1 MRYVAVALALALVA
15 CTKEKE
21 PDAIAPTPTS
31 SASATATPSAT
42 SSAAPT
48 PTASFDAG
56 AALAYLGDAGLND
69 RERTDLASILSNLDA
84 PCPSVAVSIAQCLAE
99 HRPCDDCGVAAR
111 YLAMGVRDGWP
122 PQFLGKAYGA
132 RFDPDQRRDVP
143 IGDSP
148 TRGPA
153 SAPITIVEFGSY
165 TCPHCAAEAP
175 VIDTLM
181 AAHPKGIRLVFKPMW
196 TPDNVNSVNATRAAF
211 AAAAQG
217 KFWEMHSVIFADE
230 SKESTA
236 DLEATA
242 RSLGLDIGRFR
253 DDAGSS
259 ETLNRMKRDIA
270 LAQALQIDNLPTLWI
285 NGRMLQPGEKL
296 PERIAFELAY
306 GTSGT
311 SAASPAG
318 GAAHLPP
325 R

>member
-1 MRYVAVALALALVA
+1 MRYAALALGLALAA
-15 CTKEKE
+15 CSKE
-21 PDAIAPTPTS
+21 PEPTS
-31 SASATATPSAT
+31 TSTPSSGPSAT
-42 SSAAPT
+42 STPSSAPT
-48 PTASFDAG
+48 ATATFDAG
-56 AALAYLGDAGLND
+56 AALAALGDAGLND
-69 RERTDLASILSNLDA
+69 RERSDLASILTNLDA

-111 YLAMGVRDGWP
+111 YLAAGVRDGWP

-132 RFDPDQRRDVP
+132 RFDPEQRKDVP

-181 AAHPKGIRLVFKPMW
+181 AAHPKDIRLAFKPMW

-217 KFWEMHSVIFADE
+217 KFWEMHSVIFGDE
-230 SKESTA
+230 SKESIP

-253 DDAGSS
+253 DDAGNG

-270 LAQALQIDNLPTLWI
+270 LAQALQIDNLPSLWI

-306 GTSGT
+306 GTK
-311 SAASPAG
+311 
-318 GAAHLPP
+318 GAAGTANHLPP